1 MTKLIKK
8 MNPHKATGPDNIPT
22 RLLKELADSLGP
34 MLSIL
39 YQASLD
45 SGDLPE
51 IWKSTTVA
59 PVFKKGDRNKPSN
72 YRPISLTVICCKL
85 LEHVIH
91 SSVMRHF
98 ESYNILTNYQHGFRK
113 ARSCES
119 QLFITLDDLTHNLDD
134 GLQTDLILLDFSNS
148 KAFDKMPHLRLLFKL
163 KYFGLHG
170 SLLTWISNF
179 LQDRVQS
186 VVLDGESSTQCPVS
200 SGVPQGQE

>member
-1 MTKLIKK
+1 
-8 MNPHKATGPDNIPT
+8 
-22 RLLKELADSLGP
+22 

-39 YQASLD
+39 YQAFLD
-45 SGDLPE
+45 SGDLPK
-51 IWKSTTVA
+51 IWKSATVA

-98 ESYNILTNYQHGFRK
+98 ESYNILTNYLHSFRE

-119 QLFITLDDLTHNLDD
+119 QLLITVDDLTHNLGD
-134 GLQTDLILLDFSNS
+134 GLQTDLILLDFS
-148 KAFDKMPHLRLLFKL
+148 KAFNKVPHLHLLHKL

-170 SLLTWISNF
+170 SLLT
-179 LQDRVQS
+179 
-186 VVLDGESSTQCPVS
+186 
-200 SGVPQGQE
+200 